1 MLDFGWKRN
10 QNNMASE
17 HKRKLQLA
25 TIAFWVLLVYI
36 IAALFWWALSLQ
48 KQNEEIYQL
57 QKTHLLSIKSKNDFF
72 YQQQL
77 QNIEQEKKRNIL
89 KYIGEGSTFLLLIL
103 IGAVFIY
110 RSVRR
115 QFRLQRQQQNFVMAV
130 THELK
135 TPIAVSRLNLETLL
149 KYQLDEAKK
158 NKFLQMTLQETLRLD
173 TLINNILI
181 SSQLDGNAYK
191 IAKEDIDLSSL
202 ASDVAHQFSN
212 RYPDRPLQVNIQKEI
227 EFVGD
232 PLLLKL
238 LVSNLLENANKYS
251 LKEKPIKLKLA
262 QHEGEVDLEVAD
274 EGEGIP
280 DEEKKKVFEK
290 FYRIGSEQTR
300 KTQGTGL
307 GLYLCKKIA
316 ADHNGTIQ
324 VKNNQPQGS
333 KFMVQFPV

>member
-1 MLDFGWKRN
+1 
-10 QNNMASE
+10 MARE
-17 HKRKLQLA
+17 RKRKLQFA

-57 QKTHLLSIKSKNDFF
+57 QKTHLASLTARDGANRLGE
-72 YQQQL
+72 L
-77 QNIEQEKKRNIL
+77 QKIEADRKRNVS
-89 KYIGEGSTFLLLIL
+89 KYVGEGSTFLLLIL
-103 IGAVFIY
+103 VGAVFIY

-135 TPIAVSRLNLETLL
+135 TPIAVARLNLETLL

-173 TLINNILI
+173 TLINNILL
-181 SSQLDGNAYK
+181 SSQLDGNSYK
-191 IAKEDIDLSSL
+191 LSKEDIDLSAL
-202 ASDVAHQFSN
+202 ARDVAAQFSN
-212 RYPDRPLQVNIQKEI
+212 RYPERQLRSEIQEEI
-227 EFVGD
+227 EFAGD

-251 LKEKPIKLKLA
+251 PRGKPIELKLR
-262 QHEGEVDLEVAD
+262 QHNGAVDMEVND
-274 EGEGIP
+274 EGQGIP
-280 DEEKKKVFEK
+280 DGEKKKVFEK

-300 KTQGTGL
+300 RTQGTGL
-307 GLYLCKKIA
+307 GLYLCKKIVS
-316 ADHNGTIQ
+316 DHNGTIQ
-324 VKNNQPQGS
+324 LKDNKPQGS
-333 KFMVQFPV
+333 KFIVQFPV